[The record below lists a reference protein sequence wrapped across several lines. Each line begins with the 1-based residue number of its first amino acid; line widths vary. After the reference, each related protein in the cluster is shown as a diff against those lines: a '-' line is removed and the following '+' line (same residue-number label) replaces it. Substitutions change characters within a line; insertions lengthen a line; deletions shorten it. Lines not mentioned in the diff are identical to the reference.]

1 MMRIDIWSDYVCP
14 WCYIGKRE
22 LDNAVEGTGMEDQVS
37 IEYHASELNPDA
49 PTEQTLLFYDHLQE
63 KRGVTLEEAKQS
75 MEQVVERA
83 ASLDLDYH
91 FENLYQQNTHKA
103 HRLAEYAREVGKAAA
118 YHERLFHAV
127 FTENA
132 FLSDTKTLV
141 KLGKEI
147 GLDTDEVLRIV
158 EDKDAYA
165 EEVEQDKSYAAR
177 LGIQRVP
184 FYIFNNRYSVSGA
197 QKQEVFEELLEKV
210 ARELKLN

>member
-1 MMRIDIWSDYVCP
+1 MMRVDIWSDYVCP

-22 LDNAVEGTGMEDQVS
+22 LDNAVQGAGMEDQVY
-37 IEYHASELNPDA
+37 IEYHAFELNPDA

-75 MEQVVERA
+75 MEQVVERG

-103 HRLAEYAREVGKAAA
+103 HRLAEYAREMGKAEA
-118 YHERLFHAV
+118 YHGRLFHAI
-127 FTENA
+127 FTEND
-132 FLSDTKTLV
+132 FLSDTKNLV
-141 KLGKEI
+141 KLGEDI
-147 GLDTDEVLRIV
+147 GLDADEVRRIV
-158 EDKDAYA
+158 EDKEAYT
-165 EEVEQDKSYAAR
+165 EEVEQDKSYAER

-197 QKQEVFEELLEKV
+197 QPQEVFEELLEKV
-210 ARELKLN
+210 AQELNLK